1 MYKRLLFFAVAVLFF
16 SSCAPEKIKEGEGY
30 VKVEGGKIWYRVIG
44 SGNKTPIVML
54 HGGPG
59 FPSYSLTPLFALAT
73 DRQVIVYDQLGCGR
87 SDNLTDTVYMN
98 IEAQLK
104 DLKALLQKLQVTDFY
119 LYAHSYGTIL
129 AAEYYFK
136 NEHLPKA
143 MILASPCMSTK
154 RWELDADT
162 LINSMEAVY
171 RRPLQ
176 NFKAGNDKDTAL
188 YSEAINHYYSSFYNR
203 KMNSYIDSSI
213 ARSGKAL
220 YLHMWGKE
228 EFTVTG
234 NLKNY
239 NRINDLKKINIPT
252 LFTAGEF
259 DAARP
264 ATVKYYQSLT
274 PNSRFVLIKDAAHS
288 TMNDNTTADLNAI
301 RSFIKSIEE

>member
-1 MYKRLLFFAVAVLFF
+1 MYSRLLFFAVALFCF
-16 SSCAPEKIKEGEGY
+16 SSCAHKKIKEGEGY
-30 VKVEGGKIWYRVIG
+30 VKVEGGQIWYKVIG
-44 SGNKTPIVML
+44 SGNKTPIVLL

-87 SDNLTDTVYMN
+87 SSNLNDTALMN
-98 IEAQLK
+98 IASQLK
-104 DLKALLQKLQVTDFY
+104 DLKTLLQKLEITDFY
-119 LYAHSYGTIL
+119 LYAHSYGTML
-129 AAEYYFK
+129 AAEYYFA
-136 NEHLPKA
+136 NDNLPKA
-143 MILASPCMSTK
+143 LILASACMSAK

-162 LINSMEAVY
+162 LMNSMDAVY
-171 RRPLQ
+171 RKPLQ
-176 NFKAGNDKDTAL
+176 NFKAGNYNDTAL
-188 YSEAINHYYSSFYNR
+188 YSEAINMYYSSFYNR

-220 YLHMWGKE
+220 YLYMWGKE

-239 NRINDLKKINIPT
+239 NRINDLHKIKIPT

-274 PNSRFVLIKDAAHS
+274 PNSKFVLIENAAHS

-301 RSFIKSIEE
+301 RSFIQSIE

>member
-1 MYKRLLFFAVAVLFF
+1 MYTRFVFIVAVILFF
-16 SSCAPEKIKEGEGY
+16 SACTPEKRKEGEGY
-30 VKVEGGKIWYRVIG
+30 LQVEGGKIWYNVIG
-44 SGNKTPIVML
+44 SGDKTPIVML

-59 FPSYSLTPLFALAT
+59 FSSYSLTPLFALAT

-87 SDNLTDTVYMN
+87 SSNLNDTTFMN
-98 IEAQLK
+98 IESQLK
-104 DLKALLQKLQVTDFY
+104 DLKALLQKLHVTDFY
-119 LYAHSYGTIL
+119 LYAHSYGTML

-136 NEHLPKA
+136 NENLPKA
-143 MILASPCMSTK
+143 LILASPCMSAK

-162 LINSMEAVY
+162 LINSMDSVHRSA
-171 RRPLQ
+171 LQ
-176 NFKAGNDKDTAL
+176 NFKAGNYNDTAF
-188 YSEAINHYYSSFYNR
+188 YSQAINQYYSSFYNR
-203 KMNSYIDSSI
+203 KMNRYIDSSI

-239 NRINDLKKINIPT
+239 NRINDLPQIKIPT
-252 LFTAGEF
+252 LYTAGEF

-274 PNSRFVLIKDAAHS
+274 PDSRFVLIENAAHS
-288 TMNDNTTADLNAI
+288 TMNDNTKADINAI
-301 RSFIKSIEE
+301 RSFIQSIEK

>member
-1 MYKRLLFFAVAVLFF
+1 MFQRLFVFAVLLIAL
-16 SSCAPEKIKEGEGY
+16 SSCSHQHIKEGEGY
-30 VKVEGGKIWYRVIG
+30 LQVEGGSIWYKVIG
-44 SGNKTPIVML
+44 SGNKTPIVLL

-87 SDNLTDTVYMN
+87 SSNLNDTALMN
-98 IEAQLK
+98 IASQLK
-104 DLKALLQKLQVTDFY
+104 DLKTLLQKLEITDFY
-119 LYAHSYGTIL
+119 LYAHSYGTML

-136 NEHLPKA
+136 NENLPKA
-143 MILASPCMSTK
+143 LILASPCMSAK

-162 LINSMEAVY
+162 LMNSMDAVY
-171 RRPLQ
+171 RKPLQ
-176 NFKAGNDKDTAL
+176 NFKAGNYKDTAL
-188 YSEAINHYYSSFYNR
+188 YSEAIKKYYSSFYNR

-220 YLHMWGKE
+220 YVHMWGKE

-239 NRINDLKKINIPT
+239 NRINDLHQIKIPT

-274 PNSRFVLIKDAAHS
+274 PNSKFVLIENAAHS

-301 RSFIKSIEE
+301 SSFIQSIEE